1 MCQIY
6 LKKKK
11 LPEKWPVSKLNPVHW
26 GQGRWER
33 GDWLLSF
40 FEKPHLPPQKL
51 HVQGTH
57 SHFPALILWL
67 GSLPQV
73 KSDDSH
79 SYKGTAPQTQTSRTQ
94 DLLLIR
100 Q

>member
-1 MCQIY
+1 MGT
-6 LKKKK
+6 
-11 LPEKWPVSKLNPVHW
+11 W
-26 GQGRWER
+26 GH

-40 FEKPHLPPQKL
+40 LEKPHLPPQKL

-94 DLLLIR
+94 DLLLIC